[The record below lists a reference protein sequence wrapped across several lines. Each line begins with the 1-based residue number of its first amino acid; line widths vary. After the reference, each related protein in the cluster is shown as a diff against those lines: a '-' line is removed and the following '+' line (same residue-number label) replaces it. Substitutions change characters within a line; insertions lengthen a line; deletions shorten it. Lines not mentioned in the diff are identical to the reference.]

1 MKKFA
6 VLLAVIGF
14 AAAAPLAGANED
26 GLDLMPKARG
36 IETTQYVSDEGST
49 AVKSSNEFYNLST
62 GGVSP
67 Q

>member
-1 MKKFA
+1 MKQLA
-6 VLLAVIGF
+6 VLLTAIGL

-26 GLDLMPKARG
+26 GLALMPKSEG
-36 IETTQYVSDEGST
+36 IDITHYVRDESS
-49 AVKSSNEFYNLST
+49 AVKSSNEFYNAGT